1 MFHGLSHQQVVLD
14 LDPRTCLVR
23 NKDYRVRL
31 QVCEMERNHYRKQ
44 LGLLVRFLNQSI
56 LHLDDPNRF

>member
-1 MFHGLSHQQVVLD
+1 MFHGLSHQQVVLA

-44 LGLLVRFLNQSI
+44 LGLQTALGSSAGDLS
-56 LHLDDPNRF
+56 